1 MLNRYFIKYRLG
13 NGEIYYA
20 RFNAR
25 NKNEAMRRMLAYKPN
40 AEILLIKDLG
50 KGV

>member
-13 NGEIYYA
+13 NSEIYCEQ
-20 RFNAR
+20 FNAR

-50 KGV
+50 KDV